1 MKKKDNFINKVAGF
15 INKVANCIF
24 NILTNKWVLLI
35 VTIFVF
41 ILSLI
46 LFFDLENV
54 NKECWVFINIIDPLC
69 DIIKK
74 SADDDFWG
82 AYGDFF
88 GGVLGALFALISV
101 LYVAKTFREQQKET
115 KAQRFNTIFSELL
128 ALYQSEV
135 KNLEEFLSTEKNTIK
150 DQFNSESSS
159 FSKIRKDAYNS
170 YMDFYAKNRG
180 RIESYFRVLFRIFEF
195 IDKSDLIDDSQ
206 RKEYAKIIRAQ
217 LKGDELFWLRYNAL
231 CIEGEDFIE
240 YLNKYR
246 VLKHLA
252 VSEMLEFKIFWEKM
266 SDEDKASMNMTY
278 SDIYKTLKEVIE
290 YCKDK
295 ECRINSDKYKVLVQ
309 FIKKSEIHISL
320 IICNGQNNQY
330 KNFDYIDNME
340 EEKRKEMLKYFA
352 EEIFVYSNY
361 KKYNKQKLDIECKDL
376 QDQTGILCKINNK
389 EGKQLK
395 IKYRQKKN
403 CYFRCMYYRIIS

>member
-1 MKKKDNFINKVAGF
+1 MKKKDNFINKVADF
-15 INKVANCIF
+15 INKVADCIF

-46 LFFDLENV
+46 LFFDLEN
-54 NKECWVFINIIDPLC
+54 NKFVKYFSFIGDKVTLSKC
-69 DIIKK
+69 Y
-74 SADDDFWG
+74 DFWG

-135 KNLEEFLSTEKNTIK
+135 KNLELLSEEKNTIK
-150 DQFNSESSS
+150 NRFSSESSS
-159 FSKIRKDAYNS
+159 FSEIRKYAYNR
-170 YMDFYAKNRG
+170 YMDFYVKNRG

-217 LKGDELFWLRYNAL
+217 LKGDELFLLRYNAL

-278 SDIYKTLKEVIE
+278 CDIYNTLKEVIE
-290 YCKDK
+290 DCKDK
-295 ECRINSDKYKVLVQ
+295 EYCRIKSDKYKFLVQ

-320 IICNGQNNQY
+320 IICKGQNNQY
-330 KNFDYIDNME
+330 KNFNYIDNMK

-361 KKYNKQKLDIECKDL
+361 EKYNKQKLDIECEDL

-403 CYFRCMYYRIIS
+403 CYFRRMYYRIISWINK

>member
-1 MKKKDNFINKVAGF
+1 MLIGPWLGAVSLSGNFTYDENVLTGGYSYPL
-15 INKVANCIF
+15 NSNIF
-24 NILTNKWVLLI
+24 LASAI
-35 VTIFVF
+35 VF

-74 SADDDFWG
+74 KSTDNNFWG

-128 ALYQSEV
+128 ALYQSEI

-150 DQFNSESSS
+150 KQFSSESSS

-252 VSEMLEFKIFWEKM
+252 VSEMLEFKIFWEGKT
-266 SDEDKASMNMTY
+266 DEDKASMNMTY

-295 ECRINSDKYKVLVQ
+295 ECRIKSDKYKVLVQ

-330 KNFDYIDNME
+330 KNFNYIDNMK

-361 KKYNKQKLDIECKDL
+361 EKYNKQKLDIECKDL

-403 CYFRCMYYRIIS
+403 CYFRRMYL